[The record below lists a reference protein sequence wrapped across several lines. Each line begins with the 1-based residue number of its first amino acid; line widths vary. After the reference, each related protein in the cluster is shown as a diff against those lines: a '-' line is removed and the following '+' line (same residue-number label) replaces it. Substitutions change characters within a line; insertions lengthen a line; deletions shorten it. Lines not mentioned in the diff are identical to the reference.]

1 MNVDFTQIFNLKT
14 NNLRPDKGRV
24 LISEPFAVD
33 EIFKRSVVL
42 LTSHSDEGSMGFIL
56 NKIIPQRDIAPKLL
70 EKVGGKPV
78 SIGIGGPVEMD
89 RLFFIYSAQKKLF
102 TESEEI
108 INGVYIG
115 GDFDKLTELI
125 VNNQID
131 IDNVRFFLGYSGWA
145 PMQLDS
151 EIKRNFWLVKNVKKD
166 EIFSKDKNLWA
177 NQIKQLEKEY
187 KIWTMIPEDP
197 SVN

>member
-102 TESEEI
+102 SESEEI